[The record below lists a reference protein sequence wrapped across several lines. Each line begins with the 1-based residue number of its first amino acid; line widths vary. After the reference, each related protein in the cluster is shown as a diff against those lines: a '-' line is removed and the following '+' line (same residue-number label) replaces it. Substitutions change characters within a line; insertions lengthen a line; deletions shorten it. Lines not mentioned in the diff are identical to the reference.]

1 MDRGR
6 SGHALGSWG
15 MCLVSAIRPVSKKH
29 AIDKYRPIDVMGDLS
44 IASGTYW
51 VKVVLHLPY
60 MACLVMTSHLA
71 FHMAKIARSD

>member
-1 MDRGR
+1 
-6 SGHALGSWG
+6 
-15 MCLVSAIRPVSKKH
+15 
-29 AIDKYRPIDVMGDLS
+29 MGDLS

-71 FHMAKIARSD
+71 FHMAKIGQINSRPYVDLLPCRFVYLIGDRTA